1 METFS
6 LDEFAKRLIA
16 ETLFYDSEYE
26 ALGNLSL
33 IDAAAGKERFI
44 ASFAP
49 EDGIFVIEEAT
60 EWEAYFPDAPDDIG
74 YALAVDS
81 REVGNYTAAEDAA
94 VALLTLAREH
104 GLVPS
109 ITLLFEEDETT

>member
-1 METFS
+1 M
-6 LDEFAKRLIA
+6 DDFAKRLIA
-16 ETLFYDSEYE
+16 ETLFYDGEYE

-33 IDAAAGKERFI
+33 IDTGSEKERFI

-49 EDGIFVIEEAT
+49 EDGAFVIEEAI
-60 EWEAYFPDAPDDIG
+60 EWEDYEPGEIDDIG

-81 REVGNYTAAEDAA
+81 RELSSFETADDAA

-104 GLVPS
+104 GLIPS

>member
-1 METFS
+1 MNTFS
-6 LDEFAKRLIA
+6 VDDFTKRLIA
-16 ETLFYDSEYE
+16 ETLFYDAEYE

-33 IDAAAGKERFI
+33 IDAGVSKERFI

-49 EDGIFVIEEAT
+49 EDGVFVIEEAT
-60 EWEAYFPDAPDDIG
+60 EWEEYVPNEMDDIG

-81 REVGNYTAAEDAA
+81 REVGNYETADDAA